1 MLYALLRSSVRHWSD
16 TEANWVHIQSR
27 LGLKATA
34 PPVKISSY
42 FCVNISPSGPTVRA
56 DVRWLDGDAAVHG
69 FHGLSFS
76 SKQELCYQRA
86 SVLFLSCS
94 WRSKRRFCMMA
105 KILKKK
111 GGSCANTGSSS
122 EPAVFSGVNVRSVV
136 NRHISALRMCCSST
150 TCVEKKWIFPFVIVR
165 KLSKKFS
172 QEKLRLCSSSAS
184 GPS

>member
-111 GGSCANTGSSS
+111 VAAVQTRDPAASPQYFQVWMFAVWWTDTFLLWECVAVRQLALKRNGYFLSLLLGNWAKSS
-122 EPAVFSGVNVRSVV
+122 PKRN
-136 NRHISALRMCCSST
+136 
-150 TCVEKKWIFPFVIVR
+150 
-165 KLSKKFS
+165 
-172 QEKLRLCSSSAS
+172 
-184 GPS
+184 